1 MNRIKRIIKIFIAE
15 LPLRLLCLPK
25 NKIGS
30 AAAVILF
37 FAAGLLLSTRNKSS
51 VNDFSFEKAVFSLYI
66 SIIGGVLFYTRWQ
79 NTARMANFASMLAMP
94 ARQFCA
100 VVTTG
105 LCTCAC
111 FALIYLLHFFPFR
124 ESIRKH
130 QKSADIL
137 FILLLAA
144 GVGGYPGMALALFCL
159 LLRAFG
165 VTSLKAPYFSPVSPK
180 RPANPDRAVRLPVW
194 RQRLRGAIANPF
206 HMNRV
211 QGAMRAW
218 DEPDKEKP

>member
-1 MNRIKRIIKIFIAE
+1 MKIFIAE
-15 LPLRLLCLPK
+15 LPLLLLCLPK

-51 VNDFSFEKAVFSLYI
+51 ANDFSFEEAVLAMYI
-66 SIIGGVLFYTRWQ
+66 SITGGIFFYIRWQ
-79 NTARMANFASMLAMP
+79 NTARMANIASLLAMP

-111 FALIYLLHFFPFR
+111 FSLIYLLHNSPFR
-124 ESIRKH
+124 ESMQKH

-144 GVGGYPGMALALFCL
+144 GTITQTDYNTRVRAAEDARTAVQNADLALF
-159 LLRAFG
+159 
-165 VTSLKAPYFSPVSPK
+165 S
-180 RPANPDRAVRLPVW
+180 
-194 RQRLRGAIANPF
+194 
-206 HMNRV
+206 
-211 QGAMRAW
+211 AMETYDWSVNGLAAA
-218 DEPDKEKP
+218 E